1 MLWESSTLCRLELIS
16 NIHRQR
22 DSIINEVCDEQADEV
37 ADTTNLH
44 GEYELRGCKHQ
55 NELDDIYK
63 MSPEIWMSHPLE
75 SQWAEAGR
83 KCLPQQLSRLSM
95 LQNLNLSFNY
105 LTGEIPVN
113 LSHCVNLKNLVLEH
127 NALLG
132 KIPKQG
138 QVPASFARLTKLRLL
153 GLSVNS
159 LSGEFPPPLYD
170 LSSLVISDPNYFPN
184 FQILYLVKCQ
194 FIGSIPFSLAN
205 ASKLLELH
213 FPVNNFTGNIPKGFD
228 NLRNLLWLNV
238 WSNQLGYG
246 KRDDLDLV
254 NSLTN
259 CQQSRNALFVDNQF
273 EEYGM
278 GSKVSVLGDM
288 YSFGILILEIFTGR
302 RPTDTLFQASSSL
315 HNFVET
321 ALPEKVM
328 EILNKTTFHG
338 VMSKATNGKEY

>member
-1 MLWESSTLCRLELIS
+1 MPSSTT
-16 NIHRQR
+16 QQAVK
-22 DSIINEVCDEQADEV
+22 DS
-37 ADTTNLH
+37 
-44 GEYELRGCKHQ
+44 K
-55 NELDDIYK
+55 
-63 MSPEIWMSHPLE
+63 PEFE
-75 SQWAEAGR
+75 F
-83 KCLPQQLSRLSM
+83 QLSNKGNS
-95 LQNLNLSFNY
+95 
-105 LTGEIPVN
+105 
-113 LSHCVNLKNLVLEH
+113 K
-127 NALLG
+127 
-132 KIPKQG
+132 G

-170 LSSLVISDPNYFPN
+170 LSSLVISDPIYFPN

-194 FIGSIPFSLAN
+194 FIGSIPSSLAN

-213 FPVNNFTGNIPKGFD
+213 FPVNNFTRNIPKGFG

-254 NSLTN
+254 NFLTN
-259 CQQSRNALFVDNQF
+259 CQQSTNAPFEDNQF
-273 EEYGM
+273 VEYGM

-315 HNFVET
+315 HDFVET

-328 EILNKTTFHG
+328 EILDKTTFHG
-338 VMSKATNGKEY
+338 AMSKATNSKEYWSSIKKEEMECLVSILEVGVACSAESARDRLTMTQVYKSDVLGDDKAGSNGHGENVPKRL